1 MIQDSSIVI
10 SSMDWTNFSLREKK
24 MKDLTDRT
32 NTILKK
38 IEKIRKDTKQE
49 LLNTEISPNKIS
61 YDDKIFESQKNIL
74 KILKKRNVRLIRK
87 SHHFLN
93 FFVEKYLCIC
103 FQRMINM
110 PRNGQLFIE
119 SIKKNLL
126 NPFSIMNQIKK
137 ELIKQIKV

>member
-74 KILKKRNVRLIRK
+74 KIRKKK
-87 SHHFLN
+87 
-93 FFVEKYLCIC
+93 
-103 FQRMINM
+103 
-110 PRNGQLFIE
+110 
-119 SIKKNLL
+119 
-126 NPFSIMNQIKK
+126 
-137 ELIKQIKV
+137 